1 MGFPHNSF
9 RHTFI
14 LFETEYPVAIIMQAD
29 AKRQTCYGT
38 KGRVKVVMASRFG
51 DVGITGDLTAEN
63 GYDLRV
69 PVEAALSNFSEEK

>member
-1 MGFPHNSF
+1 
-9 RHTFI
+9 
-14 LFETEYPVAIIMQAD
+14 MQAD

-69 PVEAALSNFSEEK
+69 PVEALSNFSEEK